1 MNGVA
6 DWPISA
12 KALAALFAL
21 LLLGAFWSILAST
34 VFLAGTRMLMTHK
47 GIPLFEFW
55 SYHRFYGFSHPRVGL
70 WLKIAAGVATA
81 VPVLLFVGRVVRKGF
96 PGFAPK
102 ALHGMTRWASRGEL
116 VAAELYAKSL
126 GLYVGRDSLG
136 RYLKFGGP
144 DHIACYAPT
153 RSGKGV
159 GLVIPNAL
167 LYPASLVALDVKKE
181 IFAATAG
188 IRTEAGQ
195 KVFLFDPL
203 APDGRTARY
212 NPFSYVR
219 RDTIDAFEDVQRI
232 AQMVFPAVSGDQ
244 AFWTDSARSA
254 FTGAASFLAET
265 PELPFTFGEVLRLL
279 SSVDGAAAIITR
291 IEARR
296 QAGKPYTEATV
307 KALEDYL
314 KGSAD
319 LVNSIRK
326 TITSKLSLWFNPRID
341 AATAASDFDLRELK
355 NSLHAIYVGVTPD
368 NLARLRPLLALFFQ
382 QLVDLNIRTLPQFDP
397 KAKHQLFL
405 LLDEFPLLGPMPVL
419 ADAFAYVAGY
429 NIRIML
435 IMQSKS
441 QLRDRDLYGPDKAE
455 AILDNCGLEVVF
467 GTKNLKLSE
476 ELSAR
481 LGYDTVEASSRSG
494 PLFWRALKK
503 DKLSTTE
510 SDQKRALL
518 LPQEIVRLKPHES
531 IIIRPGMFP
540 IRARRIRY
548 FREALFSRLLRKP
561 PAIEPIEVVLRM
573 DQGKGFEPI
582 AAEGQPAASTASVAA
597 SPAAPLPSSAPGY
610 DDGARLAR
618 PKDKPPRGA
627 VKAAGSRPALRK
639 AAAEDPSIPDGPAPD
654 GPDADAAV
662 ADAPFESGLASAAR
676 SSRTVADHGPRDD
689 HPVSEPILQ
698 PHQSDALLGS
708 IAGSKVDLTNLGIA
722 DGKAAIA
729 AFLRNVPTVA
739 SLNRGRSIAAE

>member
-6 DWPISA
+6 DWPIPA
-12 KALAALFAL
+12 KALAGLFGL
-21 LLLGAFWSILAST
+21 LLLAAFWSVLAST

-47 GIPLFEFW
+47 GVPLFEFW

-81 VPVLLFVGRVVRKGF
+81 VPVLLFVARVVRKGL

-102 ALHGMTRWASRGEL
+102 ALHGVARWANRGEL
-116 VAAELYAKSL
+116 AAAGLYAKSR
-126 GLYVGRDSLG
+126 GLYVGKDALG

-144 DHIACYAPT
+144 EHVACYAPT

-159 GLVIPNAL
+159 GLVIPNWL
-167 LYPASLVALDVKKE
+167 LYEASVVGLDVKKE
-181 IFAATAG
+181 NWAATAG
-188 IRTEAGQ
+188 IRAAAGQ
-195 KVFLFDPL
+195 KVFLLDPL

-212 NPFSYVR
+212 NPFTYVR

-232 AQMVFPAVSGDQ
+232 AQMIFPAVAGDQ

-254 FTGAASFLAET
+254 FTGAACFLSET

-279 SSVDGAAAIITR
+279 SSVDGAASMITR

-296 QAGKPYTEATV
+296 EAGKPYTEATV

-341 AATAASDFDLRELK
+341 AATAASDFDLRELRY
-355 NSLHAIYVGVTPD
+355 SLHAIYVGVTPD
-368 NLARLRPLLALFFQ
+368 NIARLRPLLALFFQ
-382 QLVDLNIRTLPQFDP
+382 QLIDLNVRTLPQFDP

-405 LLDEFPLLGPMPVL
+405 LLDEFPLLGAMPVL

-429 NIRIML
+429 GIRIML

-467 GTKNLKLSE
+467 GTKDLKLTE

-503 DKLSTTE
+503 DRLSTTE

-518 LPQEIVRLKPHES
+518 LPQEISRLASHEA
-531 IIIRPGMFP
+531 IIVRPGMLP
-540 IRARRIRY
+540 IRARRIVY
-548 FREALFSRLLRKP
+548 YKEALFSRLLRRP
-561 PAIEPIEVVLRM
+561 PEVRPIEVILRM

-582 AAEGQPAASTASVAA
+582 AAEGQPAAVSDTSADTGGTAATGFSPVSEVPKLPKAAMPKAARSRMAVSPVAA
-597 SPAAPLPSSAPGY
+597 DL
-610 DDGARLAR
+610 
-618 PKDKPPRGA
+618 
-627 VKAAGSRPALRK
+627 
-639 AAAEDPSIPDGPAPD
+639 SIPDGPAPD
-654 GPDADAAV
+654 GPVYDGAIDDARGSYDP
-662 ADAPFESGLASAAR
+662 APR
-676 SSRTVADHGPRDD
+676 
-689 HPVSEPILQ
+689 VSVEQQAIQ
-698 PHQSDALLGS
+698 PHQSDALLGL
-708 IAGSKVDLTNLGIA
+708 IASSRVDLTDLGIEG
-722 DGKAAIA
+722 GKRAMT

-739 SLNRGRSIAAE
+739 SLDRSGRSITAE